1 MPDVWQLAAVFT
13 KFALYLGVLA
23 SAGTVLA
30 ALLFRL
36 DHVHRVAA
44 AFAGLG
50 LVATVLVFLLRAAN
64 LTGDAGGMTDP
75 EMLGLLWSTP
85 VGTALSFRIAGLVL
99 LIIGL
104 PMGRIGLWVSALGGI
119 LAVCSFAQVGH
130 IAVRGNVP
138 LSIAL
143 TLHLIAVAVWIG
155 VLTPLRRLASATATH
170 SAAADLGHRFGKVA
184 QITVPAL
191 LIAGVFM
198 GYVLVGS
205 IPALWKTGYG
215 QAVIIKVLLVAA
227 LLGLAAANKLRFIPK
242 LRSGDPIAAHNLT
255 RSIWAE
261 WLVVL
266 TILAVT
272 TVLTSNLSLPT

>member
-13 KFALYLGVLA
+13 KLALYLGVLA

-36 DHVHRVAA
+36 DHFHRVAV

-50 LVATVLVFLLRAAN
+50 LVAAVLVFLLRAAN

-85 VGTALSFRIAGLVL
+85 VGTALSFRIVGLAL
-99 LIIGL
+99 LIICL

-130 IAVRGNVP
+130 IPVRGSVP

-143 TLHLIAVAVWIG
+143 TLHLTAVAVWIG
-155 VLTPLRRLASATATH
+155 ILTPLRRLASATATH

-184 QITVPAL
+184 QVTVPAL

-205 IPALWKTGYG
+205 ISALWKTGYG
-215 QAVIIKVLLVAA
+215 QAIIIKVLLIAA
-227 LLGLAAANKLRFIPK
+227 LLGLAAANKLRFIPR
-242 LRSGDPIAAHNLT
+242 LRSGDPIAAHNLA
-255 RSIWAE
+255 RSISAE
-261 WLVVL
+261 WLLVL